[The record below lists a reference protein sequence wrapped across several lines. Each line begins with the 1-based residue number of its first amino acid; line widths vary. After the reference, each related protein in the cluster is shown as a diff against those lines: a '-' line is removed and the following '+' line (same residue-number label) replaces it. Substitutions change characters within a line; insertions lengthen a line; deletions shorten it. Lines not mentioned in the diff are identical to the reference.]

1 LTKGVDPL
9 APGDTDVTG
18 DARNLAAGRYTTNQ
32 SRTPGG
38 TMKMR
43 LLLALAGLAIGF
55 AASREVKNI

>member
-1 LTKGVDPL
+1 MSL
-9 APGDTDVTG
+9 VT
-18 DARNLAAGRYTTNQ
+18 REISAGRYATNQ

-38 TMKMR
+38 IMKMR